1 MTNGGAVEMVGDFPF
16 MLSLVEAFLVLSVES
31 EFDTDSAEKP
41 AQDFLV
47 CFDLGFWRMSQS
59 L

>member
-1 MTNGGAVEMVGDFPF
+1 MSLPGPSPTVGRVVKGMVKG
-16 MLSLVEAFLVLSVES
+16 MGSGLNL
-31 EFDTDSAEKP
+31 DSAEKP